1 LSKQGASWGC
11 CQSDFGSGYPA
22 GESIAD
28 RNFQRCPAS
37 AAGKDLGS
45 IAPQKRADFVFVEGN
60 PAEHNSDIRRC
71 RRVMKNGVLDK
82 SADLYLAV
90 GMKPAD

>member
-28 RNFQRCPAS
+28 RNFQRCRLLQQEKTWARLPLES
-37 AAGKDLGS
+37 EPTLYSWK
-45 IAPQKRADFVFVEGN
+45 GN
-60 PAEHNSDIRRC
+60 PAEHINDIRRC

-82 SADLYLAV
+82 SADRYLAV